1 MPFLITITG
10 DTQGLFKGESLL
22 PGEANQSVGLGFSY
36 EVNAPLDPA
45 TGLPTG
51 KRVHS
56 PIKITK
62 AVGIASPQILLALIN
77 NEGITDAR
85 FDFFRT
91 NAAGVKNVVYTVRIS
106 SAHVVDVTQ
115 QLDAQS
121 SPGQPLDGI
130 EYETVSFTFGKIEIS
145 DPVGQETVSDDIA

>member
-10 DTQGLFKGESLL
+10 ATQGIFKGESLL
-22 PGEANQSVGLGFSY
+22 AAEANQSIALGFSY

-62 AVGIASPQILLALIN
+62 AVGVASPQIFTALVN
-77 NEGITDAR
+77 NEAITEAR
-85 FDFFRT
+85 FDFFKT
-91 NAAGVKNVVYTVRIS
+91 GAAGVKTTVYSVRIS
-106 SAHVVDVTQ
+106 TAHIVDVTQ
-115 QLDAQS
+115 QMDPVS

-130 EYETVSFTFGKIEIS
+130 EFETVSFTFGKIEIS
-145 DPVGQETVSDDIA
+145 DTVGAQSASDDIA